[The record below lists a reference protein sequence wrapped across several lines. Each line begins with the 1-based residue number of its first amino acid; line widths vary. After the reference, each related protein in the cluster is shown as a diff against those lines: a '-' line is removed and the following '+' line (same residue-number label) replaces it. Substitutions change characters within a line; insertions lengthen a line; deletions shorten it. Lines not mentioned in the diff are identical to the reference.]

1 MNISQAMNAS
11 GRAFRS
17 KYFDFIRPVFLPP
30 AWTMKGYAVNT
41 ELICLK
47 KNTDSNMHAVIIA
60 VSESET
66 DRAAANISDIRT
78 LVHNY
83 QNFLMGC
90 CRILTHGNRHD
101 ANDLFSRVMLKVCSE
116 GPDQLQR
123 VRHLGGW
130 LSRIAYHQF
139 IDDQRERQANA
150 RRDDGLSYLY
160 ETIGLSALS
169 PEQEYLNNE
178 LKLQLRA
185 AFKALPARLRRAA
198 YMRFYEEA
206 SYEEIAAS
214 LAISAANARKY
225 IQEARKLL
233 GARVRSYIGEDAAP
247 PRAALLR
254 APAALQ
260 CHPDQPAIRPIPWE
274 AA

>member
-1 MNISQAMNAS
+1 MLVA
-11 GRAFRS
+11 
-17 KYFDFIRPVFLPP
+17 
-30 AWTMKGYAVNT
+30 AVET
-41 ELICLK
+41 
-47 KNTDSNMHAVIIA
+47 A
-60 VSESET
+60 ESENG
-66 DRAAANISDIRT
+66 RSAANIDDIRT

-123 VRHLGGW
+123 IRHLGGW

-139 IDDQRERQANA
+139 IDDQRERQASA

-169 PEQEYLNNE
+169 PEQEYLNSE
-178 LKLQLRA
+178 LNLQLRG
-185 AFKALPARLRRAA
+185 AFSALPARLRRAA

-206 SYEEIAAS
+206 PYEEIAAS
-214 LAISAANARKY
+214 LGISPANARKY

-233 GARVRSYIGEDAAP
+233 GARVRSYIGADPAP
-247 PRAALLR
+247 SRAVLLR
-254 APAALQ
+254 APV
-260 CHPDQPAIRPIPWE
+260 HPD
-274 AA
+274 